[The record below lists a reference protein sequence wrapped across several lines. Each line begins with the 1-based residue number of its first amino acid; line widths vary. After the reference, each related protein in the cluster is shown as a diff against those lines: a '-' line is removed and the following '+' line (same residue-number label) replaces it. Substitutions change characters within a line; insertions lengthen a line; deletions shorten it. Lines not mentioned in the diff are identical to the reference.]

1 MKVTIQ
7 EEFVMEH
14 SATFSIRQV
23 VIMSLFAGISFLLM
37 FISFPILPFVSY
49 LKVDFSDIPIL
60 LGMIMF
66 GPAGGILIAAIKSLL
81 YWLLTGVDVANLI
94 GIVASFI
101 SSMSLLLPIAAVLK
115 HTQGKK
121 LWTRLIWSILAST
134 ISLSVVM
141 GLLNYFILTPLYIS
155 VLGMKITMPLAKLVL
170 FGVVPFNL
178 IKGVLVGVV
187 FAIVVDRM
195 KHFLSQHSTLI
206 S

>member
-1 MKVTIQ
+1 
-7 EEFVMEH
+7 MEH

-121 LWTRLIWSILAST
+121 LWTRLIWSIVAST

>member
-1 MKVTIQ
+1 
-7 EEFVMEH
+7 MEH

-121 LWTRLIWSILAST
+121 LWTRLIWSILAGT

>member
-1 MKVTIQ
+1 
-7 EEFVMEH
+7 MEH